1 MLVDL
6 AAAKAHIRD
15 EGAPDDQVQMYLRA
29 AEQSAEQWLNRRIY
43 ATTDE
48 LTAALLEVPA
58 ASLSAVNAYDAA
70 LVAADALGDV
80 RLVLDARAQAGRVYD
95 RAADAIRE
103 IRDGIVIND
112 LIKAGILLLFG
123 HLYANREDV
132 VAGVT
137 ASELPQGSKYLL
149 QPYRVGLGA

>member
-1 MLVDL
+1 MASRMMSFRLSRTQEASVPVSLRLLAVAVL
-6 AAAKAHIRD
+6 AA
-15 EGAPDDQVQMYLRA
+15 
-29 AEQSAEQWLNRRIY
+29 
-43 ATTDE
+43 
-48 LTAALLEVPA
+48 TAAWAPPA
-58 ASLSAVNAYDAA
+58 RAIDLQQAYDAA
-70 LVAADALGDV
+70 LVLADALGDV

-95 RAADAIRE
+95 RVADAIRE
-103 IRDGIVIND
+103 IRDGIVVND

-149 QPYRVGLGA
+149 QPFRRGLGV